1 VSLETVQRKLAIL
14 ADAAKYDASCASSGT
29 SKRDSVGGKGIGS
42 TEGSGIC
49 HSYAPDGRCI
59 SLLKILLTNF
69 CTYDCLY
76 CVNRVS
82 SNVARARFTVDEVVN
97 LTLDFYRRNCI
108 EGLFLSSGIIQSPD
122 YTMEQVVE
130 VARQLR
136 EDHDF
141 RGYIH
146 LKTIPDASAEL
157 LARAGKYA
165 DRLSINIELPTQE
178 GLKAL
183 APEKDG
189 PAIRR
194 SMARLRLHIDDA
206 KNAAQDQ
213 LRSSIIS
220 LPQSRKVQRSIAPRF
235 APAGQSTQMIVGA
248 DAASDRT
255 ILATSAS
262 LYSGYGMRR
271 VYYSAFSPIP
281 DASSR
286 LPLQQPPLIREHR
299 LYQAD
304 WLIRFYGFS
313 HDEIVP
319 GSARGAA
326 EDASAHGGM
335 LSLDIDP
342 KLAWAL
348 ANRARFPVDVNR
360 APREMLLR
368 VPGLGVKAV
377 LRILQARR
385 VREIRADD
393 LLRLHVPLKKVM
405 PFVLLADHHPG
416 ATLDAANLA
425 ARMSPAPRQQG
436 LFDEAPDPAEAPV
449 APSRKPAA
457 QPAAPKSITLATPAM
472 SALLPTAEPA
482 ALQAASDKDEK
493 KLAWA

>member
-1 VSLETVQRKLAIL
+1 MSNQTLQHKLAVL

-29 SKRDSVGGKGIGS
+29 SKRNSLGGRGIGS

-82 SNVARARFTVDEVVN
+82 SNVPRARFSVDEVVQ

-108 EGLFLSSGIIQSPD
+108 EGLFLSSGIIQNPD

-130 VARQLR
+130 VARVLR

-146 LKTIPDASAEL
+146 LKTIPDASPDL
-157 LARAGKYA
+157 LARAGLYA
-165 DRLSINIELPTQE
+165 DRLSINIELPTASSLQ
-178 GLKAL
+178 AL

-189 PAIRR
+189 PSIHRA
-194 SMARLRLHIDDA
+194 MGRLRGHIDDA
-206 KNAAQDQ
+206 KGAAKDQ
-213 LRSSIIS
+213 LRSHIIA
-220 LPQSRKVQRSIAPRF
+220 LPQSRRAQRSAAPVF

-248 DAASDRT
+248 DATDDRT
-255 ILATSAS
+255 ILGASAL
-262 LYSGYGMRR
+262 LYSDFRMRR

-281 DASSR
+281 DASAR
-286 LPLQQPPLIREHR
+286 LPLKAPPLIREHR

-319 GSARGAA
+319 ETA
-326 EDASAHGGM
+326 ASASGM

-348 ANRARFPVDVNR
+348 AHRAQFPVDINR

-377 LRILQARR
+377 TRILQARR
-385 VREIRADD
+385 VRNVRADD
-393 LLRLHVPLKKVM
+393 LLRLHVPLKKVL
-405 PFVLLADHHPG
+405 PFVLLPDHHPG
-416 ATLDAANLA
+416 TVLESAHLA
-425 ARMSPAPRQQG
+425 AQLTPAPVQAG
-436 LFDEAPDPAEAPV
+436 LFDDAPLARSVQSTPSLSSVRLQAVPARAPRAPAVPALPV
-449 APSRKPAA
+449 APAA
-457 QPAAPKSITLATPAM
+457 TPVQPAVKNPAG
-472 SALLPTAEPA
+472 E
-482 ALQAASDKDEK
+482 
-493 KLAWA
+493 LAWA

>member
-1 VSLETVQRKLAIL
+1 MSHPTLQNKLAIL

-29 SKRDSVGGKGIGS
+29 RKRDSVGGRGIGS

-82 SNVARARFTVDEVVN
+82 SNVPRARFTVDEVVR

-130 VARQLR
+130 VARRLR

-146 LKTIPDASAEL
+146 LKTIPDASPEL
-157 LARAGKYA
+157 LARAGLFA
-165 DRLSINIELPTQE
+165 DRLSINIELPTQ
-178 GLKAL
+178 GSLQAL

-189 PAIRR
+189 VAIRR
-194 SMARLRLHIDDA
+194 SMARLRGHIDDA
-206 KNAAQDQ
+206 KGAAKDQ
-213 LRSSIIS
+213 SRVSIIS
-220 LPQSRKVQRSIAPRF
+220 LPQSRRAGRSAAPVF

-248 DAASDRT
+248 DATDDRT
-255 ILATSAS
+255 ILSASAS
-262 LYSGYGMRR
+262 LYGDFKMRR

-281 DASSR
+281 DASAR
-286 LPLQQPPLIREHR
+286 FPLKAPPLMREHR

-304 WLIRFYGFS
+304 WLIRFYGFT

-319 GSARGAA
+319 DST
-326 EDASAHGGM
+326 DASAPASGM

-348 ANRARFPVDVNR
+348 AHRAQFPVDLNR

-368 VPGLGVKAV
+368 VPGLGVKSV

-385 VREIRADD
+385 ARDVRASD
-393 LLRLHVPLKKVM
+393 LLRLHVPLTKVW
-405 PFVLLADHHPG
+405 PFVLLPDHHPG
-416 ATLDAANLA
+416 ATLDATNLA
-425 ARMSPAPRQQG
+425 GRLHDTPAQAS
-436 LFDEAPDPAEAPV
+436 LFDEPL
-449 APSRKPAA
+449 AA
-457 QPAAPKSITLATPAM
+457 SPMLAAPPTLNAPQRTPA
-472 SALLPTAEPA
+472 
-482 ALQAASDKDEK
+482 
-493 KLAWA
+493 WA

>member
-1 VSLETVQRKLAIL
+1 MFNSNSSSSLQTVQRKLAVL
-14 ADAAKYDASCASSGT
+14 ADAAKYDASCSSSGT
-29 SKRDSVGGKGIGS
+29 AKRNSVGGKGIGS

-82 SNVARARFTVDEVVN
+82 SNVPRARFSVEEVVN

-108 EGLFLSSGIIQSPD
+108 EGLFLSSGIIQSAD

-146 LKTIPDASAEL
+146 LKTIPDASPEL
-157 LARAGKYA
+157 LARAGLYA

-178 GLKAL
+178 GLAAL
-183 APEKDG
+183 APEKNG

-194 SMARLRLHIDDA
+194 MMGRLRGHIDDA
-206 KNAAQDQ
+206 KGAAQDQ
-213 LRSSIIS
+213 AKTSIIS
-220 LPQSRKVQRSIAPRF
+220 LPRSLKSRRAAAPHF
-235 APAGQSTQMIVGA
+235 APGGQSTQMIVGA
-248 DAASDRT
+248 DATNDRT
-255 ILATSAS
+255 SLSAS
-262 LYSGYGMRR
+262 AALYSGFKMRR

-281 DASSR
+281 DASR
-286 LPLQQPPLIREHR
+286 YLPLVQPPLMREHR

-304 WLIRFYGFS
+304 WLIRFYGFA

-319 GSARGAA
+319 DNPDNS
-326 EDASAHGGM
+326 SGM
-335 LSLDIDP
+335 LSLDTDP

-348 ANRARFPVDVNR
+348 ANRARFPVNINL

-368 VPGLGVKAV
+368 IPGLGVQSV

-385 VREIRADD
+385 VRQVRLGD
-393 LLRLHVPLKKVM
+393 LQRLHVPLKKVM
-405 PFVLLADHHPG
+405 PFVLLPDHQPG
-416 ATLDAANLA
+416 KTLDAANL
-425 ARMSPAPRQQG
+425 PAQLSQ
-436 LFDEAPDPAEAPV
+436 L
-449 APSRKPAA
+449 A
-457 QPAAPKSITLATPAM
+457 QPAPLQH
-472 SALLPTAEPA
+472 ALF
-482 ALQAASDKDEK
+482 
-493 KLAWA
+493 